1 MSPSTVSP
9 TPTAPRTAEEQ
20 RALKLLI
27 VLSRAS
33 NALGAH
39 VARDVARHG
48 LTPTEFAVL
57 EALHHKGPLLL
68 GDVQRK
74 ILLSS
79 GGITYTVDRLAEKGL
94 VERREC
100 TSDRRARYAALTS
113 AGERLMERIFP
124 QHTAA
129 IVEAMSTLSPSE
141 QDDLIRLTRKLGLA
155 AAEALEKRDRDND

>member
-1 MSPSTVSP
+1 MSSSTASP
-9 TPTAPRTAEEQ
+9 TVTTPRTPAEQ

-33 NALGAH
+33 NAVAAH

-100 TSDRRARYAALTS
+100 TSDRRARYAALTP

-124 QHTAA
+124 EHTAA
-129 IVEAMSTLSPSE
+129 IVEAMSSLSAPE
-141 QDDLIRLTRKLGLA
+141 QDDLIRLARQLGLA
-155 AAEALEKRDRDND
+155 AADALEKRDRDSE